1 MLKLVG
7 KKYSQFY
14 AEHFYLSKPVP
25 KTITRQQEKETQ
37 NTERH
42 KAERENT
49 QSKQTYCFIF
59 IKIIAKLKMTQMKIL

>member
-1 MLKLVG
+1 MLKMVG

-14 AEHFYLSKPVP
+14 AEHFCLSKPVP
-25 KTITRQQEKETQ
+25 KTITRQQEEETQ

-42 KAERENT
+42 KAERENP
-49 QSKQTYCFIF
+49 KQANILYIF